1 MAAVSL
7 FWDTNMAAVT
17 SCENTLNTALINL
30 VVQFTSRKIW
40 LFSYSDFSL
49 QECIIISTLPAV
61 PTLNKLF
68 WITIRKFVDQSCSQ
82 WIRIAPRCI
91 MWSAIFTNGR
101 GTIRRETSNASRHHP
116 LETTNSSSDFL
127 FVAEEN
133 LEGDYWLHSHWLT
146 LNFVLGNKFLR
157 VLSKRT
163 KR

>member
-7 FWDTNMAAVT
+7 FWDTNIAAVT

-101 GTIRRETSNASRHHP
+101 RTIRRETSNASRHHP
-116 LETTNSSSDFL
+116 LETPNSSSDFL
-127 FVAEEN
+127 FVAKEN
-133 LEGDYWLHSHWLT
+133 LERDYWEI
-146 LNFVLGNKFLR
+146 NEKAP
-157 VLSKRT
+157 
-163 KR
+163 

>member
-1 MAAVSL
+1 
-7 FWDTNMAAVT
+7 
-17 SCENTLNTALINL
+17 
-30 VVQFTSRKIW
+30 
-40 LFSYSDFSL
+40 
-49 QECIIISTLPAV
+49 
-61 PTLNKLF
+61 
-68 WITIRKFVDQSCSQ
+68 
-82 WIRIAPRCI
+82 

-127 FVAEEN
+127 FGAEEN

-146 LNFVLGNKFLR
+146 LNFVLYNKFLR